1 MRNVQFR
8 FPSVAQKTLAV
19 FLTTNSTDFF
29 IRDLADL
36 ETQNGKKRVFN
47 NGNPANAFQVATS
60 KQLLLER
67 AQRLVTALAE
77 KLVEPHF
84 GYVIRYGVLTIVIE
98 KGSQ

>member
-1 MRNVQFR
+1 M
-8 FPSVAQKTLAV
+8 
-19 FLTTNSTDFF
+19 
-29 IRDLADL
+29 
-36 ETQNGKKRVFN
+36 GKRVFS
-47 NGNPANAFQVATS
+47 NGNPANAFQLDTS

-84 GYVIRYGVLTIVIE
+84 GFVRDGVFAIALE